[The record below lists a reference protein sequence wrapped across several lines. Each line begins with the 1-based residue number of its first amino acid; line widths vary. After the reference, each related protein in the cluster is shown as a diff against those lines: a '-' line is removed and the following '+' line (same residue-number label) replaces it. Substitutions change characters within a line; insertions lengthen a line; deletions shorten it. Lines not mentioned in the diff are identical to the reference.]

1 MAEKD
6 RLCFKGVSAAV
17 GAVRDVLRSMD
28 TVRGNDKPHGI
39 SLQAPYNAE
48 AYPFAVYQYRHQ
60 LYESGCTALE
70 RDFSDR
76 QRELQHGIRRGH
88 SAGRPHG
95 KIAQSKE
102 RIKNKKAGAILT
114 SAIEHHAVLRP
125 CEAVEE
131 FGLPVAY
138 MWPTESGEITPAI
151 LKSYITD
158 STKLVSVMYV
168 NNEIGTTQPIK
179 QLCDIAHFYGALF
192 HTDAVQAVGHIKIN
206 VHELKI
212 DFLSASAHKFNGP
225 RGIGFLYIRKGVTLS
240 PFFHGGSQ
248 ENGMRAGTENVAAI
262 VGMSI
267 ALKENC
273 DRLSSSQEHITMLEK
288 TFFHFL
294 DQSGVKYKRN
304 GTNQMY
310 GIISVSFPN
319 CDGEALLHRLDLK
332 GIYISTGSA
341 CDSKRKE
348 VSHVLKAIQ
357 LDKIYANGT
366 VRISL
371 SSLNSQ
377 EEVIT
382 IAQEIIKILR
392 NNSAGSF

>member
-1 MAEKD
+1 MFPEKTQFPTFNSSINYVMKQCIYADNAATTKLSMAAFE
-6 RLCFKGVSAAV
+6 A
-17 GAVRDVLRSMD
+17 M
-28 TVRGNDKPHGI
+28 KPF
-39 SLQAPYNAE
+39 L
-48 AYPFAVYQYRHQ
+48 
-60 LYESGCTALE
+60 LYEYGNPSQPYSFSRATKKALKEARETIASCIGANPEEIYFTSGGTE
-70 RDFSDR
+70 SDNWVISS
-76 QRELQHGIRRGH
+76 LGIR
-88 SAGRPHG
+88 
-95 KIAQSKE
+95 
-102 RIKNKKAGAILT
+102 NKKAGAILT

-357 LDKIYANGT
+357 LDEIYANGT

>member
-1 MAEKD
+1 MKQCIYADNAATTKLSMAAFE
-6 RLCFKGVSAAV
+6 A
-17 GAVRDVLRSMD
+17 M
-28 TVRGNDKPHGI
+28 KPF
-39 SLQAPYNAE
+39 L
-48 AYPFAVYQYRHQ
+48 
-60 LYESGCTALE
+60 LYEYGNPSQPYSFSRATKKALKEARETIASCIGANPEEIYFTSGGTE
-70 RDFSDR
+70 SDNWVISS
-76 QRELQHGIRRGH
+76 LG
-88 SAGRPHG
+88 
-95 KIAQSKE
+95 
-102 RIKNKKAGAILT
+102 IKNKKAGAILT

-168 NNEIGTTQPIK
+168 N
-179 QLCDIAHFYGALF
+179 
-192 HTDAVQAVGHIKIN
+192 IN

-357 LDKIYANGT
+357 LDEIYANGT

>member
-1 MAEKD
+1 M
-6 RLCFKGVSAAV
+6 V
-17 GAVRDVLRSMD
+17 
-28 TVRGNDKPHGI
+28 
-39 SLQAPYNAE
+39 QE
-48 AYPFAVYQYRHQ
+48 ALA
-60 LYESGCTALE
+60 
-70 RDFSDR
+70 
-76 QRELQHGIRRGH
+76 
-88 SAGRPHG
+88 
-95 KIAQSKE
+95 
-102 RIKNKKAGAILT
+102 
-114 SAIEHHAVLRP
+114 
-125 CEAVEE
+125 
-131 FGLPVAY
+131 
-138 MWPTESGEITPAI
+138 
-151 LKSYITD
+151 SYIFA
-158 STKLVSVMYV
+158 KA
-168 NNEIGTTQPIK
+168 
-179 QLCDIAHFYGALF
+179 C
-192 HTDAVQAVGHIKIN
+192 
-206 VHELKI
+206 
-212 DFLSASAHKFNGP
+212 
-225 RGIGFLYIRKGVTLS
+225 
-240 PFFHGGSQ
+240 HGGSQ